1 MTRLGVF
8 SFLLACALLF
18 AASFPTAAPA
28 AGLELSRYKDLRNAY
43 MKVTDIQ
50 ERERS
55 EEKYVPSGG
64 KVTLQKVPYKEVV
77 VTGELRQKPPASM
90 DAMFGGGEGQ
100 PLLKVC
106 MARYDASGAL
116 LEEECQGLRFES
128 MVKGNVG
135 TALFRIPEGTARY
148 EFRLPEAKG
157 DKGSAIKLWYPTN

>member
-1 MTRLGVF
+1 MTRPGVF

-18 AASFPTAAPA
+18 AAPFASPA
-28 AGLELSRYKDLRNAY
+28 ANLELSRYKDLRNPY

-50 ERERS
+50 ERERF

-106 MARYDASGAL
+106 MARYDAAGAQI
-116 LEEECQGLRFES
+116 EEECQGLRFES

-135 TALFRIPEGTARY
+135 TALFRLPEGTARY